1 MPSQNSSGSMVSTS
15 PVLARAMTSS
25 PQAAGLRLS
34 SATEGPSRQVSRP
47 AMSLRKSRS
56 TVGAASTAWRTV
68 LSSSSTTRR
77 VSSISP
83 RVLHSTRTAIA
94 TPLVFEHPHIP
105 QPAQSVA
112 RVRRRHCTCLP
123 STSPRPQLGP
133 RAQGKPGFPAGALEK
148 GGDDLLEK
156 DILVQENRAFGY
168 FPPGHG
174 VAPQHIIPLP
184 HEEVHLIVQPVAVD
198 NKPARHLHFVALYVD
213 DPHVGNDVADA
224 RHRLLA
230 PVDTGVD
237 LADPS
242 GQDSLALVDP
252 RDLCIRVRVLPV
264 PLTELH
270 VAPYGHVIVD
280 VVGDQLYPVAV
291 PPVIEQLRLHVEE
304 LLDLTLQEQ
313 ALQGLLQ
320 VTCRQGHGCNP
331 FPLLDHGLDVG
342 EKDHVL
348 LSDSRGIVRVLDNA
362 DQEPSPVARV
372 AGHLEN
378 RPIPVL
384 H

>member
-1 MPSQNSSGSMVSTS
+1 MPSQKSSGSMVSTS

-34 SATEGPSRQVSRP
+34 SATEGPSRQASRP

-68 LSSSSTTRR
+68 LSSSSTTRS

-94 TPLVFEHPHIP
+94 TPWLFEHPKSRSRSRP
-105 QPAQSVA
+105 VA
-112 RVRRRHCTCLP
+112 RVRRRHRTCLP
-123 STSPRPQLGP
+123 AISPRPELGP
-133 RAQGKPGFPAGALEK
+133 RAQGRPGCAAGSLK
-148 GGDDLLEK
+148 KRGDDLLEK
-156 DILVQENRAFGY
+156 DILVQEDRTFGY

-230 PVDTGVD
+230 PVDAGVE
-237 LADPS
+237 LADPP

-252 RDLCIRVRVLPV
+252 RVLC
-264 PLTELH
+264 
-270 VAPYGHVIVD
+270 
-280 VVGDQLYPVAV
+280 
-291 PPVIEQLRLHVEE
+291 
-304 LLDLTLQEQ
+304 
-313 ALQGLLQ
+313 
-320 VTCRQGHGCNP
+320 
-331 FPLLDHGLDVG
+331 
-342 EKDHVL
+342 
-348 LSDSRGIVRVLDNA
+348 
-362 DQEPSPVARV
+362 
-372 AGHLEN
+372 
-378 RPIPVL
+378 
-384 H
+384 